1 MINVSELIGD
11 PDFAQPNGVKVTRST
26 VEVVN
31 HQQVKTSKEIKLT
44 GIITISDENTDEPLD
59 EADMNKEKIHIFTY
73 NRLKTVGI
81 DKADGK
87 MQPLDYI
94 FSVEILNE
102 GWEFP
107 GGKIESGETPQQEL
121 KREIMEHLADVK

>member
-11 PDFAQPNGVKVTRST
+11 SDFAQPNGVKVTRST

-73 NRLKTVGI
+73 NRLKTVGV
-81 DKADGK
+81 DKVDGK
-87 MQPLDYI
+87 NYAADIVHFNGADYI
-94 FSVEILNE
+94 VRFCLDDAQYGFCRSTAVKLE
-102 GWEFP
+102 
-107 GGKIESGETPQQEL
+107 Q
-121 KREIMEHLADVK
+121 DVM

>member
-73 NRLKTVGI
+73 NRLKTVGV
-81 DKADGK
+81 DKVDGK
-87 MQPLDYI
+87 KYAADIVHLNGADYI
-94 FSVEILNE
+94 FLLCLDDAQYGFCRSTAVKLE
-102 GWEFP
+102 
-107 GGKIESGETPQQEL
+107 Q
-121 KREIMEHLADVK
+121 DVM

>member
-1 MINVSELIGD
+1 MINVFELIGD

-44 GIITISDENTDEPLD
+44 GIITISDENIDEPLD

-73 NRLKTVGI
+73 NRLKTVGV
-81 DKADGK
+81 DKVDGK
-87 MQPLDYI
+87 NYAADIVHFNGADYI
-94 FSVEILNE
+94 VRFCLDDAQYGFCRSTAVKLE
-102 GWEFP
+102 
-107 GGKIESGETPQQEL
+107 Q
-121 KREIMEHLADVK
+121 DVM

>member
-1 MINVSELIGD
+1 MINVFELIGD
-11 PDFAQPNGVKVTRST
+11 PDFAQPNGIKVTRST

-81 DKADGK
+81 DKVDGK
-87 MQPLDYI
+87 NYAADIVHFNGADYI
-94 FSVEILNE
+94 VRFCLDDAQYGFCRSTAVKLE
-102 GWEFP
+102 
-107 GGKIESGETPQQEL
+107 Q
-121 KREIMEHLADVK
+121 DVM

>member
-44 GIITISDENTDEPLD
+44 GIITISDENTDELLD

-73 NRLKTVGI
+73 NRLKTVGV
-81 DKADGK
+81 DKVDGK
-87 MQPLDYI
+87 NYAADIVHFNGADYI
-94 FSVEILNE
+94 VRFCLDDAQYGFCRSTAVKLE
-102 GWEFP
+102 
-107 GGKIESGETPQQEL
+107 Q
-121 KREIMEHLADVK
+121 DVM

>member
-81 DKADGK
+81 DKVDGK
-87 MQPLDYI
+87 NYAADIVHFNGADYI
-94 FSVEILNE
+94 VRFCLDDAQYGFCRSTAVKLE
-102 GWEFP
+102 
-107 GGKIESGETPQQEL
+107 Q
-121 KREIMEHLADVK
+121 DVM

>member
-1 MINVSELIGD
+1 MLNVSELIGD

-81 DKADGK
+81 DKVDGK
-87 MQPLDYI
+87 NYAADIVHFNGADYI
-94 FSVEILNE
+94 VRFCLDDAQYGFCRSTAVKLE
-102 GWEFP
+102 
-107 GGKIESGETPQQEL
+107 Q
-121 KREIMEHLADVK
+121 DVM

>member
-73 NRLKTVGI
+73 NRLKTVGV
-81 DKADGK
+81 DKVDGK
-87 MQPLDYI
+87 NYAADIVHFNGADYI
-94 FSVEILNE
+94 VRFCLDDAQYGFCRSTAVKLE
-102 GWEFP
+102 
-107 GGKIESGETPQQEL
+107 Q
-121 KREIMEHLADVK
+121 DVM

>member
-59 EADMNKEKIHIFTY
+59 EADMNREKIHIFTY

-81 DKADGK
+81 DKVDGK
-87 MQPLDYI
+87 NYAADIVHFNGADYI
-94 FSVEILNE
+94 VRFCLDDAQYGFCRSTAVKLE
-102 GWEFP
+102 
-107 GGKIESGETPQQEL
+107 Q
-121 KREIMEHLADVK
+121 DVM

>member
-59 EADMNKEKIHIFTY
+59 EADMNKEKIRIFTY
-73 NRLKTVGI
+73 NRLKTVGV
-81 DKADGK
+81 DKVDGK
-87 MQPLDYI
+87 NYAADIVHFNGADYI
-94 FSVEILNE
+94 VRFCLDDAQYGFCRSTAVKLE
-102 GWEFP
+102 
-107 GGKIESGETPQQEL
+107 Q
-121 KREIMEHLADVK
+121 DVM

>member
-11 PDFAQPNGVKVTRST
+11 PDFAQPNGIKVTRST

-81 DKADGK
+81 DKVDGK
-87 MQPLDYI
+87 NYAADIVHFNGADYI
-94 FSVEILNE
+94 VRFCLDDAQYGFCRSTAVKLE
-102 GWEFP
+102 
-107 GGKIESGETPQQEL
+107 Q
-121 KREIMEHLADVK
+121 DVM

>member
-59 EADMNKEKIHIFTY
+59 EADTNKEKIHIFTY
-73 NRLKTVGI
+73 NRLKTVGV
-81 DKADGK
+81 DKVDGK
-87 MQPLDYI
+87 NYAADIVHFNGADYI
-94 FSVEILNE
+94 VRFCLDDAQYGFCRSTAVKLE
-102 GWEFP
+102 
-107 GGKIESGETPQQEL
+107 Q
-121 KREIMEHLADVK
+121 DVM

>member
-59 EADMNKEKIHIFTY
+59 EAAMNKEKIHIFTY

-81 DKADGK
+81 DKVDGK
-87 MQPLDYI
+87 NYAADIVHFNGADYI
-94 FSVEILNE
+94 VRFCLDDAQYGFCRSTAVKLE
-102 GWEFP
+102 
-107 GGKIESGETPQQEL
+107 Q
-121 KREIMEHLADVK
+121 DVM

>member
-81 DKADGK
+81 DKVDGK
-87 MQPLDYI
+87 NYAADIVHFNGANYIVRFCLDDAQYG
-94 FSVEILNE
+94 FCRSTAVKLE
-102 GWEFP
+102 
-107 GGKIESGETPQQEL
+107 Q
-121 KREIMEHLADVK
+121 DVM

>member
-73 NRLKTVGI
+73 NRLKTVGV
-81 DKADGK
+81 DKVDGK
-87 MQPLDYI
+87 NYAADIVHFNGADYI
-94 FSVEILNE
+94 VRFCLDDAQYGFCRSTAV
-102 GWEFP
+102 
-107 GGKIESGETPQQEL
+107 KIEQ
-121 KREIMEHLADVK
+121 DVM

>member
-1 MINVSELIGD
+1 MINVSELVGD

-44 GIITISDENTDEPLD
+44 GIITISDENIDEPLD

-73 NRLKTVGI
+73 NRLKTVGV
-81 DKADGK
+81 DKVDGK
-87 MQPLDYI
+87 NYAADIVHFNGADYI
-94 FSVEILNE
+94 VRFCLDDAQYGFCRSTAVKLE
-102 GWEFP
+102 
-107 GGKIESGETPQQEL
+107 Q
-121 KREIMEHLADVK
+121 DVM

>member
-44 GIITISDENTDEPLD
+44 GIITISDENTDEPLG

-73 NRLKTVGI
+73 NRLKTVGV
-81 DKADGK
+81 DKVDGK
-87 MQPLDYI
+87 NYAADIVHFNGADYI
-94 FSVEILNE
+94 VRFCLDDAQYGFCRSTAVKLE
-102 GWEFP
+102 
-107 GGKIESGETPQQEL
+107 Q
-121 KREIMEHLADVK
+121 DVM

>member
-11 PDFAQPNGVKVTRST
+11 PDFAQPNGIKVTRST

-73 NRLKTVGI
+73 NRLKTVGV
-81 DKADGK
+81 DKVDGK
-87 MQPLDYI
+87 NYAADIVHFNGADYI
-94 FSVEILNE
+94 VRFCLDDAQYGFCRSTAVKLE
-102 GWEFP
+102 
-107 GGKIESGETPQQEL
+107 Q
-121 KREIMEHLADVK
+121 DVM

>member
-11 PDFAQPNGVKVTRST
+11 PDFAQQNGVKVTRST

-73 NRLKTVGI
+73 NRLKTVGV
-81 DKADGK
+81 DKVDGK
-87 MQPLDYI
+87 NYAADIVHFNGADYI
-94 FSVEILNE
+94 VRFCLDDAQYGFCRSTAVKLE
-102 GWEFP
+102 
-107 GGKIESGETPQQEL
+107 Q
-121 KREIMEHLADVK
+121 DVM

>member
-11 PDFAQPNGVKVTRST
+11 PDFAQPNGIKVTRST

-44 GIITISDENTDEPLD
+44 GIIKISDENKDEPLD

-81 DKADGK
+81 DKVDGK
-87 MQPLDYI
+87 NYAADIVHFNGADYI
-94 FSVEILNE
+94 VRFCLDDAQYGFCRSTAVKLE
-102 GWEFP
+102 
-107 GGKIESGETPQQEL
+107 Q
-121 KREIMEHLADVK
+121 DVM

>member
-44 GIITISDENTDEPLD
+44 GIITISDENIDEPLD

-73 NRLKTVGI
+73 NRLKTVGV
-81 DKADGK
+81 DKVDGK
-87 MQPLDYI
+87 NYAADIVHFNGADYI
-94 FSVEILNE
+94 VRFCLDDAQYGFCRSTAVKLE
-102 GWEFP
+102 
-107 GGKIESGETPQQEL
+107 Q
-121 KREIMEHLADVK
+121 DVM

>member
-73 NRLKTVGI
+73 NRLKTVGV
-81 DKADGK
+81 DKVDGK
-87 MQPLDYI
+87 NYAADIVHFNGADYI
-94 FSVEILNE
+94 VRFCLDDAQYGFCRSTAVKFE
-102 GWEFP
+102 
-107 GGKIESGETPQQEL
+107 Q
-121 KREIMEHLADVK
+121 DVM

>member
-11 PDFAQPNGVKVTRST
+11 PDFAQPNGIKVTRST

-44 GIITISDENTDEPLD
+44 GIVTISDENTDEPLD

-81 DKADGK
+81 DKVDGK
-87 MQPLDYI
+87 NYAADIVHFNGADYI
-94 FSVEILNE
+94 VRFCLDDAQYGFCRSTAVKLE
-102 GWEFP
+102 
-107 GGKIESGETPQQEL
+107 Q
-121 KREIMEHLADVK
+121 DVM

>member
-11 PDFAQPNGVKVTRST
+11 PDFTQPNGVKVTRST

-73 NRLKTVGI
+73 NRLKTVGV
-81 DKADGK
+81 DKVDGK
-87 MQPLDYI
+87 NYAADIVHFNGADYI
-94 FSVEILNE
+94 VRFCLDDAQYGFCRSTAVKLE
-102 GWEFP
+102 
-107 GGKIESGETPQQEL
+107 Q
-121 KREIMEHLADVK
+121 DVM

>member
-26 VEVVN
+26 VEVEN

-73 NRLKTVGI
+73 NRLKTVGV
-81 DKADGK
+81 DKVDGK
-87 MQPLDYI
+87 NYAADIVHFNGADYI
-94 FSVEILNE
+94 VRFCLDDAQYGFCRSTAVKLE
-102 GWEFP
+102 
-107 GGKIESGETPQQEL
+107 Q
-121 KREIMEHLADVK
+121 DVM

>member
-11 PDFAQPNGVKVTRST
+11 HDFAQPNGVKVTRST

-73 NRLKTVGI
+73 NRLKTVGV
-81 DKADGK
+81 DKVDGK
-87 MQPLDYI
+87 NYAADIVHFNGADYI
-94 FSVEILNE
+94 VRFCLDDAQYGFCRSTAVKLE
-102 GWEFP
+102 
-107 GGKIESGETPQQEL
+107 Q
-121 KREIMEHLADVK
+121 DVM

>member
-81 DKADGK
+81 DKVDGK
-87 MQPLDYI
+87 NYAADIVHFNGADYI
-94 FSVEILNE
+94 VRFCLDDAQYGFCRSTAIKLE
-102 GWEFP
+102 
-107 GGKIESGETPQQEL
+107 Q
-121 KREIMEHLADVK
+121 DVM

>member
-73 NRLKTVGI
+73 NRLKAVGV
-81 DKADGK
+81 DKVDGK
-87 MQPLDYI
+87 NYAADIVHFNGADYI
-94 FSVEILNE
+94 VRFCLDDAQYGFCRSTAVKLE
-102 GWEFP
+102 
-107 GGKIESGETPQQEL
+107 Q
-121 KREIMEHLADVK
+121 DVM

>member
-1 MINVSELIGD
+1 MINVSELVGD

-73 NRLKTVGI
+73 NRLKTVGV
-81 DKADGK
+81 DKVDGK
-87 MQPLDYI
+87 NYAADIVHFNGADYI
-94 FSVEILNE
+94 VRFCLDDAQYGFCRSTAVKLE
-102 GWEFP
+102 
-107 GGKIESGETPQQEL
+107 Q
-121 KREIMEHLADVK
+121 DVM

>member
-11 PDFAQPNGVKVTRST
+11 SDFAQPNGIKVTRST

-81 DKADGK
+81 DKVDRKNYAADIVHFNGA
-87 MQPLDYI
+87 DYI
-94 FSVEILNE
+94 VRFCLDDAQYGFCRSTAVKLE
-102 GWEFP
+102 
-107 GGKIESGETPQQEL
+107 Q
-121 KREIMEHLADVK
+121 DVM

>member
-1 MINVSELIGD
+1 MINVYELIGD

-81 DKADGK
+81 DKVDGK
-87 MQPLDYI
+87 NYAADIVHFNGADYI
-94 FSVEILNE
+94 VRFCLDDAQYGFCRSTAVKLE
-102 GWEFP
+102 
-107 GGKIESGETPQQEL
+107 Q
-121 KREIMEHLADVK
+121 DVM

>member
-11 PDFAQPNGVKVTRST
+11 PDFAQQNGINVTRST

-31 HQQVKTSKEIKLT
+31 HKQVKTSKEIKLT

-59 EADMNKEKIHIFTY
+59 EADINKEKIHIFTY

-81 DKADGK
+81 DKVDGK
-87 MQPLDYI
+87 NYAADIVHFNGADYI
-94 FSVEILNE
+94 VRFCLDDAQYGFCRSTAVKLE
-102 GWEFP
+102 
-107 GGKIESGETPQQEL
+107 Q
-121 KREIMEHLADVK
+121 DVM

>member
-44 GIITISDENTDEPLD
+44 GIITISDENTDEQLD

-73 NRLKTVGI
+73 NRLKTVGV
-81 DKADGK
+81 DKVDGK
-87 MQPLDYI
+87 NYAADIVHFNGADYI
-94 FSVEILNE
+94 VRFCLDDAQYGFCRSTAVKLE
-102 GWEFP
+102 
-107 GGKIESGETPQQEL
+107 Q
-121 KREIMEHLADVK
+121 DVM

>member
-11 PDFAQPNGVKVTRST
+11 PDFAQPNGVKVT

-81 DKADGK
+81 DKVDGK
-87 MQPLDYI
+87 NYAADIVHFNGADYI
-94 FSVEILNE
+94 VRFCLDDAQYGFCRSTAVKLE
-102 GWEFP
+102 
-107 GGKIESGETPQQEL
+107 Q
-121 KREIMEHLADVK
+121 DVM

>member
-44 GIITISDENTDEPLD
+44 GIITISDKNTDEPLD

-73 NRLKTVGI
+73 NRLKTVGV
-81 DKADGK
+81 DKVDGK
-87 MQPLDYI
+87 NYAADIVHFNGADYI
-94 FSVEILNE
+94 VRFCLDDAQYGFCRSTAVKLE
-102 GWEFP
+102 
-107 GGKIESGETPQQEL
+107 Q
-121 KREIMEHLADVK
+121 DVM

>member
-1 MINVSELIGD
+1 MINVSELVGD
-11 PDFAQPNGVKVTRST
+11 PDFAQPNGIKVTRST

-81 DKADGK
+81 DKVDGK
-87 MQPLDYI
+87 NYAADIVHFNGADYI
-94 FSVEILNE
+94 VRFCLDDAQYGFCRSTAVKLE
-102 GWEFP
+102 
-107 GGKIESGETPQQEL
+107 Q
-121 KREIMEHLADVK
+121 DVM

>member
-11 PDFAQPNGVKVTRST
+11 PDFAQPNGIKVTRST

-44 GIITISDENTDEPLD
+44 GIITISDENTDELLD

-81 DKADGK
+81 DKVDGK
-87 MQPLDYI
+87 NYAADIVHFNGADYI
-94 FSVEILNE
+94 VRFCLDDAQYGFCRSTAVKLE
-102 GWEFP
+102 
-107 GGKIESGETPQQEL
+107 Q
-121 KREIMEHLADVK
+121 DVM

>member
-11 PDFAQPNGVKVTRST
+11 PDFAQLNGVKVTRST

-81 DKADGK
+81 DKVDGK
-87 MQPLDYI
+87 NYAADIVHFNGADYI
-94 FSVEILNE
+94 VRFCLDDAQYGFCRSTAVKLE
-102 GWEFP
+102 
-107 GGKIESGETPQQEL
+107 Q
-121 KREIMEHLADVK
+121 DVM

>member
-73 NRLKTVGI
+73 NRLKTVGA
-81 DKADGK
+81 DKVDGK
-87 MQPLDYI
+87 NYAADIVHFNGADYI
-94 FSVEILNE
+94 VRFCLDDAQYGFCRSTAVKLE
-102 GWEFP
+102 
-107 GGKIESGETPQQEL
+107 Q
-121 KREIMEHLADVK
+121 DVM